1 MDKYGGQLFET
12 LKMKVKSSLGGGQL
26 ADCSAMP
33 FAFKIQISLFER
45 LSNGQLEAA
54 IEKSRVSQGERR
66 PTDHQRQLG
75 RRKQLSAAQQSLPRP
90 RAGGSSQSFLPL
102 FNFLINF

>member
-54 IEKSRVSQGERR
+54 TEKSRVSQGERR
-66 PTDHQRQLG
+66 PTHRPP
-75 RRKQLSAAQQSLPRP
+75 KAAWEEKAACRSPTVFTKTSRWWVVSVLP
-90 RAGGSSQSFLPL
+90 SSF
-102 FNFLINF
+102 